1 MEKEFQLELDDNCK
15 TKKIPELAKRLDLS
29 ERQVLRWFDNRRQKW
44 KKMNIEKAQSSSAA
58 DTVSKNNQKVVFFI
72 LFLGNLHYFLFL
84 GHCENNSFYGEKN
97 AIHTIT

>member
-44 KKMNIEKAQSSSAA
+44 KKMNNEKAQSSSAA
-58 DTVSKNNQKVVFFI
+58 DTVSKNDQKVGFFYSFLREFAIFFI
-72 LFLGNLHYFLFL
+72 SRAL
-84 GHCENNSFYGEKN
+84 
-97 AIHTIT
+97 

>member
-44 KKMNIEKAQSSSAA
+44 KKMNNEKAQSSSAA
-58 DTVSKNNQKVVFFI
+58 DTVSKNDKKE
-72 LFLGNLHYFLFL
+72 Y
-84 GHCENNSFYGEKN
+84 
-97 AIHTIT
+97 ITCLYAT

>member
-44 KKMNIEKAQSSSAA
+44 KKMNNEKAQSSSAA
-58 DTVSKNNQKVVFFI
+58 DTVSKNDQKVFFFYSFLREFALFFI
-72 LFLGNLHYFLFL
+72 SRAL
-84 GHCENNSFYGEKN
+84 
-97 AIHTIT
+97 